1 MGFFVFL
8 HQILNMTF
16 LFIGTPEIIIILLIV
31 VLLFGSK
38 KIPELARG
46 LGKGMREFKNATSD
60 IQEEIRK
67 SSKEVTDTVN
77 LKNTE
82 AKPKAQDKQSKGEA

>member
-1 MGFFVFL
+1 MVLLFFSTQELIMV
-8 HQILNMTF
+8 
-16 LFIGTPEIIIILLIV
+16 GIIA

-46 LGKGMREFKNATSD
+46 VGKGIREFKNATSD

-67 SSKEVTDTVN
+67 TTNEINEQADVT
-77 LKNTE
+77 KK
-82 AKPKAQDKQSKGEA
+82 KPKENSNKPDQN

>member
-1 MGFFVFL
+1 MTILFFSTQELFL
-8 HQILNMTF
+8 AGL
-16 LFIGTPEIIIILLIV
+16 V
-31 VLLFGSK
+31 AVLLFGSK

-67 SSKEVTDTVN
+67 TSTEITESAKLNKKKAEAKKE
-77 LKNTE
+77 TE
-82 AKPKAQDKQSKGEA
+82 A